1 MNKGDFRVNQTGN
14 RRCYFILESQQNERG
29 EFRALI
35 AVENESGY
43 YKTDWFWGK
52 ILIDAE
58 QIAREKNLSMGITEE
73 EAVKIVGSTMRKG
86 AIEKP
91 RF

>member
-1 MNKGDFRVNQTGN
+1 MTKN
-14 RRCYFILESQQNERG
+14 RTAYFILESQTNDKG

-35 AVENESGY
+35 AVENERGY
-43 YKTDWFWGK
+43 YKTDWFWGND
-52 ILIDAE
+52 LGTAE
-58 QIAREKNLSMGITEE
+58 QIARDKNKAMGISKDD
-73 EAVKIVGSTMRKG
+73 ACRIVLSSMRKG